1 MKFPGHNPSQDCR
14 RIILKIKKETRL
26 QRIGYI
32 IFSAIIISGFFIF
45 YIFSRSS
52 SIDRK
57 FPEQKISVPAIPE
70 RENIQPLKEHKITI
84 PQGKTIAD
92 LLSPFLSYQLISDL
106 LVTSSPFYN
115 LNRIMAGHNLILKLL
130 ESGDFHSLIYE
141 IDKGQYLE
149 IRKDNDGFTASL
161 QTLPL
166 EKRICFLHGEIKG
179 NLIES
184 LNLLG
189 EKDYLAL
196 SLAEIFAWEIDF
208 YLDLRAG
215 DSFAL
220 IFEKNY
226 RENEFVGYGN
236 ILAAQI
242 INQGKKNQA
251 FRFLHPETGRADYF
265 DAQGRSLRKEFLR
278 SPIKY
283 ARITSRYSHRRLHP
297 IQKIYRPHYGVDYAA
312 PVGTPVQAT
321 ADGLVTFA
329 GWNGSSGLMI
339 RLRHKNGY
347 ETLYLHL
354 RNFAPGIGVGARVK
368 AGDIIGYVG
377 SSGESTGPHLDYRI
391 TYHGRYINPLAWRF
405 EPAASLPTEY
415 LEAFK
420 NEIKFYEFLLNNP
433 LWFARLLTY

>member
-1 MKFPGHNPSQDCR
+1 MDR
-14 RIILKIKKETRL
+14 RL
-26 QRIGYI
+26 
-32 IFSAIIISGFFIF
+32 
-45 YIFSRSS
+45 
-52 SIDRK
+52 
-57 FPEQKISVPAIPE
+57 PEQKISVQAIPE
-70 RENIQPLKEHKITI
+70 KENIQPLKEHKITI
-84 PQGKTIAD
+84 SRGKTITE
-92 LLSPFLSYQLISDL
+92 LLSPFLPHKLISEL
-106 LVTSSPFYN
+106 LATSSPLYN
-115 LNRIMAGHNLILKLL
+115 LNRIMAGHNLTLRLL
-130 ESGDFHSLIYE
+130 ESGDFHSLTYE
-141 IDKGQYLE
+141 INNEQYLE
-149 IRKDNDGFTASL
+149 IRKDNDGFLASL
-161 QTLPL
+161 KILPL
-166 EKRICFLHGEIKG
+166 EKKLCFLSGEIKG
-179 NLIES
+179 SLIEA
-184 LNLLG
+184 LNQLE

-242 INQGKKNQA
+242 INQGKKYQA

-265 DAQGRSLRKEFLR
+265 DAQGKSLRKEFLR

-329 GWNGSSGLMI
+329 GWNGPSGRMI

-354 RNFAPGIGVGARVK
+354 RNFAPGIKVGARVK

-377 SSGESTGPHLDYRI
+377 STGESTGPHLDYRI
-391 TYHGRYINPLAWRF
+391 IHHGRYINPLAWRF
-405 EPAASLPTEY
+405 EPANPLPAEY
-415 LEAFK
+415 LEVFK

>member
-1 MKFPGHNPSQDCR
+1 MIFPGHRSRQYGQ
-14 RIILKIKKETRL
+14 RIVFKIKRGRRL
-26 QRIGYI
+26 LRTGYI
-32 IFSAIIISGFFIF
+32 VFTAIIISGFLIF
-45 YIFSRSS
+45 YLFFRSS

-57 FPEQKISVPAIPE
+57 LPEEKISLPAIPE
-70 RENIQPLKEHKITI
+70 KENIQPLKEHKITI

-92 LLSPFLSYQLISDL
+92 LLSPFLSSQLISEL
-106 LVTSSPFYN
+106 LTASRPLYN

-130 ESGDFHSLIYE
+130 ENGDFHSLTYE
-141 IDKGQYLE
+141 IDKAEYLE
-149 IRKDNDGFTASL
+149 IKKDNDGISASL

-166 EKRICFLHGEIKG
+166 EKRICFLSGEIKG
-179 NLIES
+179 NLIEA

-215 DSFAL
+215 DTFAL

-226 RENEFVGYGN
+226 RENEFVSYGN

-242 INQGKKNQA
+242 INQGKKYQA
-251 FRFLHPETGRADYF
+251 FRFISPETGRADYF
-265 DAQGRSLRKEFLR
+265 DARGSSLRKEFLR

-329 GWNGSSGLMI
+329 GWNGSSGRMI

-354 RNFAPGIGVGARVK
+354 RNFASGIKAGARVK

-405 EPAASLPTEY
+405 EPAEPLPAEY
-415 LEAFK
+415 LETFK
-420 NEIKFYEFLLNNP
+420 NEIKFYEFLLNHP
-433 LWFARLLTY
+433 LWFARLLPY